1 MSSLFHDLRFGF
13 RMMVRNPVFT
23 LIAVVT
29 LALGIGANTA
39 IFSVVDAV
47 LLRPLPYPQPD
58 RLVFLWSTLNSQGV
72 PMSGSALPDYH
83 EWRDR
88 SQVFEGLGAFY
99 YGDFNLSA
107 EAEAPERVQGAYIT
121 ANFFQVLQVS
131 PAMGRLFAPE
141 EEQFGKHR
149 VVLLSEKLWQRR
161 FGGDANIVGRQI
173 RLGGEAFTVAGV
185 MSHDMPFFDNLPE
198 VELWTPMAFAKGD
211 NMATRNNHFINLVGR
226 LKPGV
231 TMTQAQSDVSTIA
244 RAMEEIEPA
253 NKGVGALIVPLQEQL
268 VGDSGK
274 PLLVLLAAVGFVLLV
289 ACVNVANLLL
299 ARASARSKEL
309 AIRSS
314 LGASRARII
323 RQVVIECLP
332 LALIGGACGVL
343 LATWGIDLISTLL
356 PESLPRGNAITVNA
370 RVLGFSFALAL
381 LTILIF
387 GLLPAFQA
395 ARTDLRDAMN
405 EGGGAGIGNRRQGRV
420 RRLLIVAE
428 VALAL
433 VLLVGSGLMLR
444 TFIKLRQVDPGF
456 TARNVITMRVPLPD
470 AKYPVPLTAQ
480 DPRDPAGL
488 AFYEQLLTRVES
500 VPGVESAAFGTL
512 LPLGGAAW
520 GGWGKFLSIEG
531 EPPPPSLDQ
540 APLVRF
546 GLVTSDYFDTFGIP
560 VRQGRAFNAGDK
572 NNSQPVAM
580 INETLAKRFF
590 ANRDPIGQT
599 IWMGPPEH
607 LLPPEDQTPEN
618 RFVRRTIVGVVS
630 DVKGRSL
637 NQEPPSQVYAPVSQ
651 YRREGWSNGLTL
663 AVQTSVPP
671 ETVLP
676 AIREQVRLMD
686 ADQPITTV
694 RTVDELMSRALSE
707 TRFSLWLL
715 GSFAALGLL
724 LAAIGIYGVMVTA
737 VTQRTHEIGL
747 RMALGAKGRDVL
759 WLVIR
764 QGMFPVL
771 IGVVVGLGAAI
782 GLTRLMAT
790 LLFEVSATDPLT
802 LALITVLLTIVAL
815 IACYIPARRA
825 TKVDPLIALRYE

>member
-1 MSSLFHDLRFGF
+1 MSSLLHDLRFGF

-58 RLVFLWSTLNSQGV
+58 RLVFLWETMISRGV
-72 PMSGSALPDYH
+72 PTSGSALPNYH

-88 SQVFEGLGAFY
+88 SQVFDGLGAFY

-107 EAEAPERVQGAYIT
+107 EGEAPERIQGASIT
-121 ANFFQVLQVS
+121 ANLFQVLQVS

-141 EEQFGKHR
+141 EEVFGKHH
-149 VVLLSEKLWQRR
+149 VVLLSDKLWQRR
-161 FGGDANIVGRQI
+161 FGGEANVVGRQI
-173 RLGGEAFTVAGV
+173 RLGGDAYTVAGV
-185 MSHDMPFFDNLPE
+185 MPRDMPFFDNLPE
-198 VELWTPMAFAKGD
+198 VDVWTPMAFEKDD

-231 TMTQAQSDVSTIA
+231 TTTQAQSDVSAIA
-244 RAMEEIEPA
+244 RAIEETVPE

-268 VGDSGK
+268 VGDSRK
-274 PLLVLLAAVGFVLLV
+274 PLLVLLAAVAFVLLV

-309 AIRSS
+309 AIRAS

-323 RQVVIECLP
+323 RQVIIECLP
-332 LALIGGACGVL
+332 LALIGGVCGLL
-343 LATWGIDLISTLL
+343 LATWGIELISTLL
-356 PESLPRGNAITVNA
+356 PATLPRGNEVAVNA
-370 RVLGFSFALAL
+370 RVMGFSFALAL

-395 ARTDLRDAMN
+395 ARTDLRDSMN
-405 EGGGAGIGNRRQGRV
+405 EGGGAGIGNRGQGRV
-420 RRLLIVAE
+420 RRLLVVAE

-444 TFIKLRQVDPGF
+444 TFIKLRSVDVGF

-488 AFYEQLLTRVES
+488 AFYEQLLTRVEN
-500 VPGVESAAFGTL
+500 VPGVQSASVSTL
-512 LPLGGAAW
+512 LPLGGSAW
-520 GGWGKFLSIEG
+520 GEWGKNLSIEG
-531 EPPPPSLDQ
+531 EPAPPSLDQ
-540 APLVRF
+540 VPVVRF
-546 GLVTSDYFDTFGIP
+546 GLATTDYFKTFGIA
-560 VRQGRAFNAGDK
+560 VRQGRAFNEGDK
-572 NNSQPVAM
+572 GNSQPVAI
-580 INETLAKRFF
+580 INETLATRFF
-590 ANRDPIGQT
+590 PNQNPIGKT

-607 LLPPEDQTPEN
+607 LFPPEDQTPEN
-618 RFVRRTIVGVVS
+618 RFIRRRIVGVIAN
-630 DVKGRSL
+630 VKGRSL

-651 YRREGWSNGLTL
+651 YRGEGWSNGLVL

-686 ADQPITTV
+686 SDQPITNV
-694 RTVDELMSRALSE
+694 RTVNELMSRALSG
-707 TRFSLWLL
+707 TRFNLWLL
-715 GSFAALGLL
+715 GSFAGLGLL
-724 LAAIGIYGVMVTA
+724 LSAIGIYGVMVTA

-747 RMALGAKGRDVL
+747 RMALGAQGRDVL

-764 QGMFPVL
+764 QGMIPVL
-771 IGVVVGLGAAI
+771 IGVGIGLGAAI
-782 GLTRLMAT
+782 GLTRLMST

-815 IACYIPARRA
+815 IACYLPARKA
-825 TKVDPLIALRYE
+825 TKVDPLVALRYE